1 MDTRSLL
8 KELIIEASDH
18 NVTMEDLERVG
29 DSIKQL
35 GLDSLVKI
43 RLVVLIEENFDLNI
57 DVEEVSSE
65 VFDQLSAL
73 QQYVESGNENMTLS
87 I

>member
-1 MDTRSLL
+1 MDIRSLL
-8 KELIIEASDH
+8 KELIIEASER
-18 NVTMEDLERVG
+18 NVTLEDLERVG

-43 RLVVLIEENFDLNI
+43 RLIVLIEEHFDLNI
-57 DVEEVSSE
+57 DVEEVSSD
-65 VFDQLSAL
+65 VFNRLSSL
-73 QQYVESGNENMTLS
+73 QQYVESGNQNMTLS

>member
-1 MDTRSLL
+1 MDTRSHL
-8 KELIIEASDH
+8 KELIIEASDR

-35 GLDSLVKI
+35 GIDSLVKI
-43 RLVVLIEENFDLNI
+43 RLIVLIEENFDLNI
-57 DVEEVSSE
+57 DVEEVSAE
-65 VFDQLSAL
+65 VFDQLSSL
-73 QQYVESGNENMTLS
+73 QQYVESGNQNMTLS

>member
-73 QQYVESGNENMTLS
+73 QHYVESGNQNMTLS